1 MGEKTI
7 LHFSVQ
13 GEYITNL
20 ARERYYEDHNLSGA
34 IKLVQSCTMT
44 DDLNASQHFL
54 LALEII
60 SGEKKIVGTYPGDDY
75 KVVDDDG
82 ALDFST
88 FIEEVD
94 EMENKVKQYKDD
106 YEALMQKYLFV
117 VNSLED
123 YHLRI
128 IADDYRSEYG
138 EYLFEKEERYS
149 PSSNDTCSTN
159 TGILDEYLTRMKVAR
174 DDDYGWLEPNGTYHP
189 VEWGNHSE
197 WAGEYAETHYPYRNN
212 TVLYWK
218 TDANGIRHHYV
229 GGDFL
234 VYVLGWV
241 LLDSPMQGIASP
253 KYDETRGLS
262 KKQKEFLFDY
272 YIDRGLNERAS
283 ALYNED

>member
-1 MGEKTI
+1 MGEKIT

-20 ARERYYEDHNLSGA
+20 AREKYYEEHNLSGA
-34 IKLVQSCTMT
+34 VKLVQSCTAT
-44 DDLNASQHFL
+44 DELDSSQHFL

-82 ALDFST
+82 VLDFST
-88 FIEEVD
+88 FIQEVD
-94 EMENKVKQYKDD
+94 DMENKAQKYKDD
-106 YEALMQKYLFV
+106 YDALMQKYLFV
-117 VNSLED
+117 INSLED
-123 YHLRI
+123 YHLRMI
-128 IADDYRSEYG
+128 EDDYRAEYG
-138 EYLFEKEERYS
+138 ECLFEKEERYS
-149 PSSNDTCSTN
+149 PSSTEP
-159 TGILDEYLTRMKVAR
+159 LHEYLTRMKEGR
-174 DDDYGWLEPNGTYHP
+174 EDDYGWLEPDGTYHP

-197 WAGEYAETHYPYRNN
+197 WAGEYAETHYPFKNHADM
-212 TVLYWK
+212 YWK
-218 TDANGIRHHYV
+218 TDASGNRHHYV

-241 LLDSPMQGIASP
+241 LLDNPMQGIASP

-272 YIDRGLNERAS
+272 YIERGLNERAS

>member
-20 ARERYYEDHNLSGA
+20 AREKYYEEHNLSGA

-44 DDLNASQHFL
+44 DDLNASQHLL

-75 KVVDDDG
+75 EVVDDDG
-82 ALDFST
+82 SLDFNT

-94 EMENKVKQYKDD
+94 GMENKVKQYKDD

-117 VNSLED
+117 VNSLES
-123 YHLRI
+123 YHLRMI
-128 IADDYRSEYG
+128 EDDYKSQYG
-138 EYLFEKEERYS
+138 EYLFENEERYS
-149 PSSNDTCSTN
+149 PSSTEPLN
-159 TGILDEYLTRMKVAR
+159 EYLTRMKAAR
-174 DDDYGWLEPNGTYHP
+174 EDDYGWLEPDGTYHP

-197 WAGEYAETHYPYRNN
+197 WAGEYAETHYPFRSNADM
-212 TVLYWK
+212 YWK

-241 LLDSPMQGIASP
+241 LLDNPMQGIASP

>member
-1 MGEKTI
+1 MGEKIT

-20 ARERYYEDHNLSGA
+20 AREKYYEEHNLSGA
-34 IKLVQSCTMT
+34 IKLVQSCTAT
-44 DDLNASQHFL
+44 DDLDSSQHFL

-75 KVVDDDG
+75 RVVDDDG
-82 ALDFST
+82 VLDFNT
-88 FIEEVD
+88 FIQEVD
-94 EMENKVKQYKDD
+94 DMENKAQKYKDD
-106 YEALMQKYLFV
+106 YDALMQKYLFV
-117 VNSLED
+117 INSLED
-123 YHLRI
+123 YHLRMI
-128 IADDYRSEYG
+128 GDDYRDEYG
-138 EYLFEKEERYS
+138 ECLFEKEERYS
-149 PSSNDTCSTN
+149 PSSTEPLN
-159 TGILDEYLTRMKVAR
+159 EYLTRMKAAR
-174 DDDYGWLEPNGTYHP
+174 DDDYGWLEPDGTYHP

>member
-20 ARERYYEDHNLSGA
+20 AREKYYEEHNLSGA

-44 DDLNASQHFL
+44 DDLNAYQHLL

-60 SGEKKIVGTYPGDDY
+60 SGAKKIVGTYPGDDY
-75 KVVDDDG
+75 RVVDDDG

-94 EMENKVKQYKDD
+94 EMENRVKQYRDD

-117 VNSLED
+117 VNSLKD
-123 YHLRI
+123 YHLRM
-128 IADDYRSEYG
+128 IADDYRSKYG

-149 PSSNDTCSTN
+149 PSSTEPLN
-159 TGILDEYLTRMKVAR
+159 EYLTRTKAAR
-174 DDDYGWLEPNGTYHP
+174 DDDYGWLEPDGTYHP
-189 VEWGNHSE
+189 VEWGHHSD
-197 WAGEYAETHYPYRNN
+197 WAREYADEHYPFKDYAYM
-212 TVLYWK
+212 YWK
-218 TDANGIRHHYV
+218 TDAKGERHHYV
-229 GGDFL
+229 CGDFL

-241 LLDSPMQGIASP
+241 LLDNPMQGIASP
-253 KYDETRGLS
+253 KYDKTRGLS

-272 YIDRGLNERAS
+272 YVDRGLNERAS